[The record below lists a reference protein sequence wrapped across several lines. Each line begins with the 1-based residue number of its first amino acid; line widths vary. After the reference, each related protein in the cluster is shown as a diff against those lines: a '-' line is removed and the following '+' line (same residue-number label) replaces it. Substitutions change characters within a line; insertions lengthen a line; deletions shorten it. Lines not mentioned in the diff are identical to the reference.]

1 MVGVLTAPA
10 SPGPIVSCRCQALF
24 ITPCHCQ
31 ASRSLGRRQASDR
44 CACTCRGTWVTHVS
58 FQWPFSVW
66 PLSGPFVSS
75 RCQVL
80 RVPALAVVRQV
91 WHIGDLCFIYFAVVR
106 PVWSRRCQTSTGFVF
121 HVFSNATR
129 RCQAL
134 CVPALPL
141 SGKRGTSVTNVL
153 FIWRL
158 SGQFGLAVVRLLLDS
173 YFTVSVTQ
181 LAVVK
186 RCVSPPCRCQAS
198 MAHR

>member
-1 MVGVLTAPA
+1 MLTAPA

-44 CACTCRGTWVTHVS
+44 CACTCRGTSVTHVS
-58 FQWPFSVW
+58 FQWPFLVW

-75 RCQVL
+75 RCQAL

-91 WHIGDLCFIYFAVVR
+91 WHIGDLCFKSFAVVR
-106 PVWSRRCQTSTGFVF
+106 PVWSRRC
-121 HVFSNATR
+121 
-129 RCQAL
+129 
-134 CVPALPL
+134 
-141 SGKRGTSVTNVL
+141 
-153 FIWRL
+153 
-158 SGQFGLAVVRLLLDS
+158 LLLDS
-173 YFTVSVTQ
+173 YFTFSVTQ
-181 LAVVK
+181 LAVVR